1 MLFWCST
8 CLMKQMQ
15 TFSFLR
21 YASVL
26 TRVDRCM
33 LQDWRPLDLKPL
45 RYMLRYDRPYGLQLN
60 VFDLAIRM
68 GHKVITLLTLLP
80 PCSYYLSPYLSQDMF
95 DYLLCFFERNEK
107 KLIPPPCIRCGH
119 LQDRQFLADLYEQEQ
134 LLADHIERYY
144 PDDNV
149 QRRKEDPKQF
159 EVVGPDAPC
168 IGLNFHKLYP
178 GYFCFTFHA

>member
-1 MLFWCST
+1 MDYSLMFLILPYAWATRLSPCSPYSHLAHTIYHLIYRRT
-8 CLMKQMQ
+8 CL
-15 TFSFLR
+15 TICFAFLKE
-21 YASVL
+21 
-26 TRVDRCM
+26 T
-33 LQDWRPLDLKPL
+33 K
-45 RYMLRYDRPYGLQLN
+45 
-60 VFDLAIRM
+60 
-68 GHKVITLLTLLP
+68 
-80 PCSYYLSPYLSQDMF
+80 
-95 DYLLCFFERNEK
+95 K

-159 EVVGPDAPC
+159 SAVGPDAPC